1 MELFSPAPVR
11 QQPPSGGNP
20 SLTSLWSEPFFPTRR
35 EYHFRRVDRTWL
47 SGLAERLFPPFSRLL
62 SSLACT
68 PICTNSGGK
77 EGGKGSRLD
86 AQLTSKCW
94 IEAFFLF
101 GQIDELRF
109 FLFKFIISKIDRTS
123 NRLISRIR
131 LGNFLEILDPD
142 YGEELVDATF
152 QNDIDR
158 SDQFFVSP
166 MLFSMIREDRGGI
179 EFRKYVKY
187 TWICANEEVGYLDD
201 GFTWRGICWTT

>member
-1 MELFSPAPVR
+1 MLDGSVLFIRS
-11 QQPPSGGNP
+11 N
-20 SLTSLWSEPFFPTRR
+20 RR
-35 EYHFRRVDRTWL
+35 
-47 SGLAERLFPPFSRLL
+47 
-62 SSLACT
+62 T
-68 PICTNSGGK
+68 P
-77 EGGKGSRLD
+77 
-86 AQLTSKCW
+86 
-94 IEAFFLF
+94 
-101 GQIDELRF
+101 F
-109 FLFKFIISKIDRTS
+109 FLFKFVISKIDRTS

-187 TWICANEEVGYLDD
+187 T
-201 GFTWRGICWTT
+201 